1 MRTASRTLLLVGA
14 ILSIVCILT
23 FLIIGGVFS
32 FVGSLSV
39 EEIVKGINDGSINSS
54 FEGTVQEQAEA
65 IKLTFTVL
73 GVVFLVFGVCCIPN
87 AVLGFMGMKK
97 RVNAFYV
104 CNIVFGALSGTVV
117 TILGGIFGLV
127 ANAQEAN
134 QQVVS
139 E

>member
-23 FLIIGGVFS
+23 FLILGGVFTAL
-32 FVGSLSV
+32 GALSV
-39 EEIVKGINDGSINSS
+39 EEIVKGINEGTIQSTYQ
-54 FEGTVQEQAEA
+54 GTVQEQAEA
-65 IKLTFTVL
+65 IKLTFTVI

-87 AVLGFMGMKK
+87 TVLGFMGMKK

-134 QQVVS
+134 QQVAS

>member
-65 IKLTFTVL
+65 IKLTFTVI
-73 GVVFLVFGVCCIPN
+73 GVVFLVLGVCCIPN

>member
-23 FLIIGGVFS
+23 FLILGGVFS

-65 IKLTFTVL
+65 IKLTFTVI
-73 GVVFLVFGVCCIPN
+73 GVVFIVLGVCCIPN